1 MGNNSWPYDS
11 SQRVIIVDLIT
22 LVNGLQLLTFGFVH
36 LNKNKFES
44 SHSFMKSHLIGHH
57 LLFDNQSKNILNV
70 FDLVLMRNCF
80 ELDIRK
86 FCWKVL
92 NILECLAQKFL
103 WKWIYVISPVCNYN

>member
-57 LLFDNQSKNILNV
+57 LLFDNQSNIIFNA
-70 FDLVLMRNCF
+70 FDLIWYEIIIEINMKIF
-80 ELDIRK
+80 G
-86 FCWKVL
+86 WKVL
-92 NILECLAQKFL
+92 DILLCLNC
-103 WKWIYVISPVCNYN
+103 ISCLLFVFIIKNV